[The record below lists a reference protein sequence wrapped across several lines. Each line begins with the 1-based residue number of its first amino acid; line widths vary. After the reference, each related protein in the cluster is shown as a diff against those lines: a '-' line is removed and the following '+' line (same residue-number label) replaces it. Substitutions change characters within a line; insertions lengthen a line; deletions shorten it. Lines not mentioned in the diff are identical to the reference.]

1 MAIAY
6 FNCSSGVSGDMI
18 VGALLHAGMPLDYFR
33 SEVEKLALP
42 GVSVSAEPAMRAHLA
57 GARFSV
63 TYPKETRARH
73 LSDIAEIISN
83 ASIAQRV
90 KERALA
96 VFSRLAEAEA
106 KVHNVD
112 VDHVHFH
119 EVGAAD
125 AIVDIVGACLGL
137 EYFGVDEVYSS
148 SINVGGGI
156 VICEHGAMPVPAPAT
171 AELLRG
177 VPTYSTGEIGE
188 LATPTGS
195 AILSALAANFGQQP
209 AMVVRSVGYGAG
221 AKDLAI
227 PNLLRVSIGEPV
239 DSATSEDARDSEIA
253 AAAAEALGA
262 QTDSVIVIETEID
275 DMNPEALPEL
285 VQKVM
290 SVGALDVHH
299 APVSMKH
306 GRPGLSL
313 SAICTENSLEPVA
326 RCLFE
331 QSTTF
336 GIRIQRANRIKLQR
350 AIVKVDTKYGEV
362 GVKVGYLA
370 SRVLTASPE
379 HRDCAEAA
387 RRSGVSVIEV
397 YDEAKAA
404 FRALETR
411 PSS

>member
-1 MAIAY
+1 MTIAY

-18 VGALLHAGMPLDYFR
+18 VGALLHAGMPLDYLR
-33 SEVEKLALP
+33 SELEKLALP
-42 GVSVSAEPAMRAHLA
+42 GVSVSAEPAVRAHLA
-57 GARFSV
+57 GVRFYV
-63 TYPKETRARH
+63 NYPKETRARH
-73 LSDIAEIISN
+73 LSDIAAIIN
-83 ASIAQRV
+83 RATLAQRV

-96 VFSRLAEAEA
+96 VFSRLAQAEA

-148 SINVGGGI
+148 SINVGGGT
-156 VICEHGAMPVPAPAT
+156 VVCEHGTMPVPAPAT
-171 AELLRG
+171 AELLKG
-177 VPTYSTGEIGE
+177 VSTYSTGEIGE

-195 AILSALAANFGQQP
+195 AVLSALAARFGQQP

-227 PNLLRVSIGEPV
+227 PNLLRVSIGEPA
-239 DSATSEDARDSEIA
+239 DSATSDDALDNEIVTA
-253 AAAAEALGA
+253 VAEALGA

-290 SVGALDVHH
+290 SAGALDVHH
-299 APVSMKH
+299 SPVSMKH
-306 GRPGLSL
+306 GRPGLNL
-313 SAICTENSLEPVA
+313 SAICDDNSLELVA

-336 GIRIQRANRIKLQR
+336 GIRTRRANRIKLQR
-350 AIVKVDTKYGEV
+350 TIVKVDTKYGQI

-370 SRVLTASPE
+370 SRAVTASPE

-387 RRSGVSVIEV
+387 RKSGVSVIEV

-404 FRALETR
+404 FRALQTR
-411 PSS
+411 PNS